1 MNRSLIVIV
10 CFKII
15 NTDWLKKSVALNKS
29 DNKPYN
35 SKKGTFHFKDHGH
48 FSILEQDLV
57 FFGQAFIDIRS
68 DSQKKK
74 EFCM

>member
-57 FFGQAFIDIRS
+57 FFG
-68 DSQKKK
+68 KLL
-74 EFCM
+74 